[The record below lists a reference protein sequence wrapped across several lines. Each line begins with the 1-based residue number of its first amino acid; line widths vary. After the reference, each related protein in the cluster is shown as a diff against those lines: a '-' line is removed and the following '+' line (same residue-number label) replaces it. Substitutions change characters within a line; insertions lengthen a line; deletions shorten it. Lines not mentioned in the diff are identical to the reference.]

1 MSVVLPEIQMTDR
14 YVYYF
19 TTLDSQTGEIIRSEC
34 RATLRAIEGKGE
46 PLMESQIV
54 VDHSE
59 LDRNEFLLGTSGE
72 DSDQTS
78 HLTDEIRSL
87 ELRADSRDSGALTL
101 DAGTEGENKYMLSL
115 ESRELRK
122 QARELRQQRTE
133 LVDDALDVMP
143 ALGDFG
149 GNPAT

>member
-1 MSVVLPEIQMTDR
+1 MTDR

-19 TTLDSQTGEIIRSEC
+19 TTLDRQTGENIRSEC

-54 VDHSE
+54 VDHTE
-59 LDRNEFLLGTSGE
+59 LDHNEFLLGIAGENSDRTS
-72 DSDQTS
+72 DLM
-78 HLTDEIRSL
+78 HEIRSL

-101 DAGTEGENKYMLSL
+101 DAGTEAENKYMLSL

-122 QARELRQQRTE
+122 QARELRQQRTD
-133 LVDDALDVMP
+133 LADDALDVMP

-149 GNPAT
+149 GNPATG